1 MGIMASTGA
10 IRTANPMRQSMTII
24 QVKIATGSRRLEVNS
39 GIMCAKGGSKSS
51 TLSMMIFF
59 R

>member
-1 MGIMASTGA
+1 MASTGA